1 MKVDHVANIRAFNR
15 FYTRVL
21 GLLDKHIL
29 NSQYTLPEVRILYE
43 LATNENLTASDLIE
57 TLHIDKGYLSRIILD
72 LRTKRLVQSKRSD
85 RDGRSLVLNLTK
97 IGQREFRILNK
108 ASDLQLASIVEKLTN
123 AERNKLVRNMNEI
136 VGLLSKTQ

>member
-1 MKVDHVANIRAFNR
+1 MKADHVANIRAFNR

-72 LRTKRLVQSKRSD
+72 LRLKKLVQSKRSD
-85 RDGRSLVLNLTK
+85 RDARSLVLSLTK
-97 IGQREFRILNK
+97 IGQREFKILNK
-108 ASDLQLASIVEKLTN
+108 SSDLQLASIVEKLTI

>member
-1 MKVDHVANIRAFNR
+1 MKADHVANIRAFNR

-72 LRTKRLVQSKRSD
+72 LRLKKLVQSKRSD
-85 RDGRSLVLNLTK
+85 RDARSLVLSLTK
-97 IGQREFRILNK
+97 IGQREFAILNK
-108 ASDLQLASIVEKLTN
+108 SSDLQLASILEKLTN

-136 VGLLSKTQ
+136 VGLLSQTQ

>member
-1 MKVDHVANIRAFNR
+1 MKADHVANIRAFNR

-43 LATNENLTASDLIE
+43 LATNGNLTASDLIE

-72 LRTKRLVQSKRSD
+72 LRTKKLVQSKRSD
-85 RDGRSLVLNLTK
+85 RDARSLVLSLTK
-97 IGQREFRILNK
+97 VGQREFTILNK
-108 ASDLQLASIVEKLTN
+108 ASDLQLASILEKLTN
-123 AERNKLVRNMNEI
+123 AERTKLVRNMNEI

>member
-1 MKVDHVANIRAFNR
+1 MKGDHVANIRAFNR

-72 LRTKRLVQSKRSD
+72 LRLKNLVQSKRSD
-85 RDGRSLVLNLTK
+85 RDARSLVLSLTK

-108 ASDLQLASIVEKLTN
+108 ASDLQLASILEQLTN

>member
-1 MKVDHVANIRAFNR
+1 MKGDHVANIRAFNR

-72 LRTKRLVQSKRSD
+72 LRLKNLVQSKRSD
-85 RDGRSLVLNLTK
+85 RDARSLVLSLTK

-108 ASDLQLASIVEKLTN
+108 ASDLQLASILEKLTN

-136 VGLLSKTQ
+136 VGLLAKTQ

>member
-1 MKVDHVANIRAFNR
+1 MKADHVANIRAFNR

-72 LRTKRLVQSKRSD
+72 LRTKKLVQSKRSD
-85 RDGRSLVLNLTK
+85 RDARSLVLSLTK
-97 IGQREFRILNK
+97 VGQKEFTILNK
-108 ASDLQLASIVEKLTN
+108 ASDLQLASILEKLNN
-123 AERNKLVRNMNEI
+123 AERTKLVRNMNEI

>member
-1 MKVDHVANIRAFNR
+1 MKADHVANIRAFNR

-72 LRTKRLVQSKRSD
+72 LRTKKLVQSKRSD
-85 RDGRSLVLNLTK
+85 RDARSLVLNLTK
-97 IGQREFRILNK
+97 IGQREFTILNK
-108 ASDLQLASIVEKLTN
+108 ASDLQLASILEKLTN
-123 AERNKLVRNMNEI
+123 AERDKLVRNMNEI

>member
-1 MKVDHVANIRAFNR
+1 MKADHVANIRAFNR

-43 LATNENLTASDLIE
+43 LATNGKLTASDLIE

-72 LRTKRLVQSKRSD
+72 LRTKKLVQSKRSD
-85 RDGRSLVLNLTK
+85 RDARSLVLSLTK
-97 IGQREFRILNK
+97 VGQREFTILNK
-108 ASDLQLASIVEKLTN
+108 ASDLQLDSILEKLTN

>member
-1 MKVDHVANIRAFNR
+1 MKADHVANIRSFNR

-72 LRTKRLVQSKRSD
+72 LRLKKLVQSKRSD
-85 RDGRSLVLNLTK
+85 RDARSLVLSLTK

-108 ASDLQLASIVEKLTN
+108 ASDLQLASIVEKLTIT
-123 AERNKLVRNMNEI
+123 ERNKLVRNMNEI

>member
-1 MKVDHVANIRAFNR
+1 MKADHVANIRAFNR

-43 LATNENLTASDLIE
+43 LATNGKLTASDLIE

-72 LRTKRLVQSKRSD
+72 LRTKKLVQSKRSD
-85 RDGRSLVLNLTK
+85 QDARSLVLSLTK
-97 IGQREFRILNK
+97 VGQREFTILNK
-108 ASDLQLASIVEKLTN
+108 ASDLQLASILEKLTN

>member
-1 MKVDHVANIRAFNR
+1 MKADHVANIRAFNR

-72 LRTKRLVQSKRSD
+72 LRLKKLVQSKRSD
-85 RDGRSLVLNLTK
+85 LDARSLVLSLTK
-97 IGQREFRILNK
+97 SGQREFKILNK
-108 ASDLQLASIVEKLTN
+108 SSDLQLASILEKLTN
-123 AERNKLVRNMNEI
+123 PERNKLVRNMNEI

>member
-1 MKVDHVANIRAFNR
+1 MKADHVANIRAFNR

-29 NSQYTLPEVRILYE
+29 NSQYTLTEVRILYE

>member
-1 MKVDHVANIRAFNR
+1 MKADHVANIRAFNR

-72 LRTKRLVQSKRSD
+72 LRLKKLVQSKRSD
-85 RDGRSLVLNLTK
+85 RDARSLVLSLTK
-97 IGQREFRILNK
+97 IGQSEFAILNK
-108 ASDLQLASIVEKLTN
+108 SSDLQLASILEKLTN